1 LAFTSFFFLDSIESN
16 VVVTFFLFL
25 WDEGFWVGI
34 SAILSPLSLETGT
47 SILIACFFLSFFLGR
62 RQQLKKKEDKLKQQ
76 QR

>member
-1 LAFTSFFFLDSIESN
+1 
-16 VVVTFFLFL
+16 L
-25 WDEGFWVGI
+25 WDEGFWVGNC
-34 SAILSPLSLETGT
+34 AILSPLSLETGT